1 MASENNLEQG
11 KVTSDKIKSIV
22 VDLFKLFLLQAPE
35 NLCKNFWEVEDKS
48 QL

>member
-22 VDLFKLFLLQAPE
+22 VDLFKLFLLQASK